1 MQIVVPT
8 QKEFE
13 HVVGF
18 INRFELDN
26 RFLQHQQFLA
36 GFIKKDLVGFGRIR
50 NHSDCSELCSLGV
63 LEPQRL
69 KGIGKE
75 LVKELVKKA
84 VGPLY
89 LVCIIPDYF
98 EALGFKTVRKYPQA
112 MQDKLEYCTQELV
125 VPEPYV
131 VMRYMEP

>member
-13 HVVGF
+13 SIIGF

-36 GFIKKDLVGFGRIR
+36 GFIQQTLVGFGRIR
-50 NHSDCSELCSLGV
+50 NHNGCSELCSLGV
-63 LEPQRL
+63 IEPQRF
-69 KGIGKE
+69 KGIGKQ

-84 VGPLY
+84 ADPLY
-89 LVCIIPDYF
+89 LVCIIPQYF
-98 EALGFKTVRKYPQA
+98 EALGFKTATDYPQA
-112 MQDKLEYCTQELV
+112 MQDKLQYCTQELV

-131 VMRYMEP
+131 VMRYVQP